1 LYFPD
6 LKNIKKLGEVMKKL
20 INISFLLAIL
30 CFAAPVWADGDMQTG
45 NKNCTQN
52 CGGLYDGSTVNPS
65 VSDDAKQEESTAGE
79 IYSWIYE
86 QISDLVG

>member
-1 LYFPD
+1 
-6 LKNIKKLGEVMKKL
+6 MKKL
-20 INISFLLAIL
+20 INISFLVAIL

-52 CGGLYDGSTVNPS
+52 CGGLYDGTTVYPT
-65 VSDDAKQEESTAGE
+65 VSDEKRQEESTVEE
-79 IYSWIYE
+79 IYSWIYG